1 MISPQDLRST
11 FASALLL
18 LSTTALAQQV
28 VQRGAFGRPAAIM
41 DSGGQWTEAVRIV
54 QSHDVDM
61 YIPDISTSDWLKRHY
76 PDFQDRGQYEI
87 TMVTLYHT
95 PRACRDSQTG
105 WGLADAA
112 HLNACATDILYRI
125 RNAVVDP
132 NLKTVTLISAGMVDP
147 DGNLDPSSVQDQ
159 HLVRR
164 WAELDATTQSALQTT
179 TALVTRQ
186 MAIYD
191 RKLQSIR

>member
-1 MISPQDLRST
+1 MTSLHDLRSML
-11 FASALLL
+11 ASALLL

-28 VQRGAFGRPAAIM
+28 VQRGAFGRPAAIL
-41 DSGGQWTEAVRIV
+41 DSGGQWSEAIRIV
-54 QSHDVDM
+54 KSHDVDL
-61 YIPDISTSDWLKRHY
+61 YIPDISAPDWLRRHY
-76 PDFQDRGQYEI
+76 QDFQDRGQYEI
-87 TMVTLYHT
+87 TMVTLYRS
-95 PRACRDSQTG
+95 PKACRDNQTG

-112 HLNACATDILYRI
+112 HLNACATEIAYRI
-125 RNAVVDP
+125 RNALVDP

-147 DGNLDPSSVQDQ
+147 DGNLDQSSLQEQ

-164 WAELDATTQSALQTT
+164 WAELDANTQSALQTT

-191 RKLQSIR
+191 RKLQSVR